1 MYVTTESGL
10 ADLIAQLQDCDQLAI
25 DTEFVR
31 EKTYFHRLGLVQ
43 LACDGIC
50 AAIDP
55 IAVPNLDPLIDLLKR
70 RDILKVFHAGKQ
82 DLEILYRLAGEVI
95 EPVFD
100 TQVAAAMIGWGAQI
114 SFAKLVKRATGKRLH
129 KNETYSDWCRR
140 PLSPNQI
147 EYALDDVRFLV
158 PVYEK
163 IVAQLKKL
171 NRLDWVQ
178 EELKSLTDPEQF
190 ELPDPQNQFMRVKN
204 VRTLKPKQMAVLRE
218 VAAWREKEARR
229 RDCLAKF
236 IIRDETLLQMAR
248 QCPETPRQLQDLRGM
263 NGKEIQNHGDTLVK
277 LIQKGRSIPED
288 EYPEL
293 PEGTSYATT
302 RGVEE
307 LLAAYVQIRSEE
319 LRIEPHILA
328 DRKLIHSFVR
338 FHEQEDN
345 LDEHPLFHGWR
356 KHLIGRDLHMILEGE
371 QGLIINKKGR
381 VGLINPQPNPNPS

>member
-1 MYVTTESGL
+1 MYVTTESEL
-10 ADLIAQLQDCDQLAI
+10 ADLVDRLQGCTELII

-43 LACDGIC
+43 LAANGVF
-50 AAIDP
+50 AAVDP
-55 IAVPNLDPLIDLLKR
+55 IAVPNLDPLIDLIKR
-70 RDILKVFHAGKQ
+70 RDVLKVFHAGKQ
-82 DLEILYRLAGEVI
+82 DLEILYQLAGEVI
-95 EPVFD
+95 QPVFD

-140 PLSPNQI
+140 PLSNNQI

-163 IVAQLKKL
+163 VVAQLKKL
-171 NRLDWVQ
+171 NRLEWVQ
-178 EELKSLTDPEQF
+178 EELKSLTDADQF
-190 ELPDPQNQFMRVKN
+190 ELPDPYTQFMRVKN
-204 VRTLKPKQMAVLRE
+204 VRTLKPRQMAVLRE
-218 VAAWREKEARR
+218 VAAWREMEARR

-248 QCPETPRQLQDLRGM
+248 QNIETVKQLHDLRGI
-263 NGKEIQNHGDTLVK
+263 NGKEINHHGEKLLE
-277 LIQKGRSIPED
+277 LIQRGRAVPESECPD
-288 EYPEL
+288 L
-293 PEGTSYATT
+293 PEGTSYATN

-319 LRIEPHILA
+319 LKIEPHLLA
-328 DRKLIHSFVR
+328 DRKLIHSFVAC
-338 FHEQEDN
+338 HEQEEG
-345 LDEHPLFHGWR
+345 LEEHPLFEGWR
-356 KHLIGRDLHMILEGE
+356 KHLIGSDLHLILEGQ

-381 VGLINPQPNPNPS
+381 VTLINPHPRPNPS